1 MQGRSRDTCRERTFA
16 SSEGREYSINVYTL
30 PCVKEI
36 ASGKLLQTT
45 GNSARCPVTT
55 WRGGREVQG
64 GGDIYIHT
72 CMLLFAYIAVVV
84 QQKLTQRC
92 KAIILQLKK
101 SKDKEIRAVPKE
113 GTNAFSVGKVLERL
127 HPTG

>member
-1 MQGRSRDTCRERTFA
+1 M
-16 SSEGREYSINVYTL
+16 
-30 PCVKEI
+30 
-36 ASGKLLQTT
+36 
-45 GNSARCPVTT
+45 TT

-64 GGDIYIHT
+64 GGDICIYT
-72 CMLLFAYIAVVV
+72 YMLLFVSIAVVV

-101 SKDKEIRAVPKE
+101 SKDKDIRTVPKE